1 MHSSVLSEVMDPKKE
16 MEDEGVDKE
25 ASKGDLFERTQV
37 WLWRDF
43 LSFVNLTIHVAG
55 WSISTKSE

>member
-1 MHSSVLSEVMDPKKE
+1 MDPKKE